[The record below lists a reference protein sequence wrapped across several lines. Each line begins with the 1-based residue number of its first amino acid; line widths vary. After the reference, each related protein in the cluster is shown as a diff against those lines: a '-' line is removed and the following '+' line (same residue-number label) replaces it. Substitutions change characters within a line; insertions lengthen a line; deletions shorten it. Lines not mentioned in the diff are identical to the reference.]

1 MLADDIKA
9 YLDNPIDPADKKLLG
24 LSTDLDTKKRVKE
37 AVMLLLRF
45 APARYRIFALQC
57 EGAPTQARISQLN
70 ASLMAVYRQ
79 VSRYG
84 NLDNMKR
91 EEQKM
96 VSNADAMV
104 GQVKATLD
112 KAEEKPAEDTVV
124 V

>member
-1 MLADDIKA
+1 MKM
-9 YLDNPIDPADKKLLG
+9 YNRKKLDDQDNSKIENIAKLVPNG
-24 LSTDLDTKKRVKE
+24 TKKRVKE

-84 NLDNMKR
+84 NLDNMKSL
-91 EEQKM
+91 QLKY
-96 VSNADAMV
+96 VSHF
-104 GQVKATLD
+104 
-112 KAEEKPAEDTVV
+112 
-124 V
+124 